1 MENERIIISKMSLI
15 NKILIA
21 IKAGASTTPC
31 AGGLA
36 SLLSDYQSQKQYK
49 LIEDVLNRFLTM
61 IEKLDE
67 RVKNLEYMDSQ
78 DLIYDLLQTLD
89 RAKDEQDDYRRNMY
103 ARYLTSCCHIEND
116 KNRYKRI
123 FLEYMGKMD
132 ELDFFILKTLNVNF
146 IDKNAVDDVTV
157 SFNYKNHSNISQR
170 EVMNHFHYLT
180 SLGIIEMPDREEVE
194 KIRNRHHEKS
204 VKTAF
209 KKERIYQRTT
219 LGDDLYDFIIK
230 SADVTIE

>member
-1 MENERIIISKMSLI
+1 MDNKKVTISKTNLLD
-15 NKILIA
+15 KILIA
-21 IKAGASTTPC
+21 IKAGASTAPC

-36 SLLSDYQSQKQYK
+36 SLLSDYQNQKQYK

-67 RVKNLEYMDSQ
+67 RVKNLEYMNSQ

-89 RAKDEQDDYRRNMY
+89 RAQNEQDEYRRNMY
-103 ARYLTSCCHIEND
+103 AKYLTSCCHIEND

-132 ELDFFILKTLNVNF
+132 ELDLYILKSLEIHYV
-146 IDKNAVDDVTV
+146 DRNAVEHVQLSYNYQNRSDV
-157 SFNYKNHSNISQR
+157 SQH
-170 EVMNHFHYLT
+170 EVLNHFHYLT
-180 SLGIIEMPDREEVE
+180 SLGLIEMPDREEIE
-194 KIRNRHHEKS
+194 KIRKRHDETP

-209 KKERIYQRTT
+209 RKERIYQRTT
-219 LGDDLYDFIIK
+219 LGDDLFKFIQK
-230 SADVTIE
+230 VSE

>member
-1 MENERIIISKMSLI
+1 MENDKVIISKMSLKD
-15 NKILIA
+15 KILIA
-21 IKAGASTTPC
+21 IKAGASTAPC

-36 SLLSDYQSQKQYK
+36 SLLSDYQNQKQYK

-67 RVKNLEYMDSQ
+67 RVKNLEYMNSQ
-78 DLIYDLLQTLD
+78 DIIFDLLQTLD

-103 ARYLTSCCHIEND
+103 ARYLTSCCHIENN

-132 ELDFFILKTLNVNF
+132 ELDFFILKSLNVHF
-146 IDKNAVDDVTV
+146 IDRNAVEDVTV
-157 SFNYKNHSNISQR
+157 GFNYKNHSNISQR

-194 KIRNRHHEKS
+194 KFRKSHNEKS
-204 VKTAF
+204 VKTTF

-219 LGDDLYDFIIK
+219 LGDDLYNFIQK
-230 SADVTIE
+230 AFGNTVE